1 MNKRIFYLVL
11 IALMVAISIY
21 FSIIADADVIS
32 DLKNHKNP
40 ILTLEEQRWLKEQGS
55 LIYAADNHAP
65 PLRFVDAADNQYKGV
80 VVDYINLLSLELGVN
95 IELHPLLWQDALK
108 SLEEGKS
115 DICDMFRSK
124 ERSKHFLFTNPIYN
138 LRAVLVV
145 NSNHRGTSS
154 LESMVLATQK
164 GDYVNEYLINTY
176 PGIKIIQVDNV
187 CSALDL
193 LLDGKV
199 DAVAGDEPVVLYQI
213 KNKNAESTLHIKET
227 PLYEEE
233 VVFAVPKSKPQL
245 VTIINKG
252 IAALNDT
259 NQLERIQQKWFGI
272 SAPIVQLPD
281 YSTRIKYILVIAG
294 FLMMIVVGMVTWNY
308 FLKQEV
314 ERRTKE
320 LLDSKHDLQITF
332 DGMTEYIAVTDL
344 DLKIVNINKSFL
356 DCLGYSQS
364 QVLNRHCREIFKHF
378 NSVNIE
384 SMIADTIAS
393 GDNLEEEITNMGN
406 YYVVRTYP
414 LKDTRGSMM
423 APVSDTTI
431 CSATS
436 QGVDV
441 PGVVKSRLKYALTA
455 AGITVVGI
463 IIFGMMYSGY
473 TGVVGTIDYNS
484 TALIML
490 VPVAITI
497 WMAVK
502 TGDIIIATTFGT
514 VLAGLTAVFAGLI
527 DFIQIDPGQ
536 EVTKKALFR
545 VVGEGLDRTVDG
557 VIYTG
562 INSMIQVVILAILLF
577 GSIAIMR
584 AGQGDAKL
592 LEAIGKIAQGPK
604 GAEFSISGM
613 TIILSSLM
621 GLNAPAI
628 LAVGAS
634 FAKPLSKKHGISPY
648 RTANLLDATS
658 CTLVYSL
665 PWTPAIIY
673 TIGFTRDGIH
683 PLTAMEVTP
692 FVFYA
697 FAMLAVMFGSI
708 LLGIGRDDNMDSKD
722 IKKGQTA

>member
-1 MNKRIFYLVL
+1 MNKRIFYSAL
-11 IALMVAISIY
+11 IILMVAISMY
-21 FSIIADADVIS
+21 FSIIGYADVIT

-40 ILTLEEQRWLKEQGS
+40 ILTFEEQRWLKEQGS
-55 LIYAADNHAP
+55 LIYAADNNAP

-176 PGIKIIQVDNV
+176 PDIKIIQVDNV

-364 QVLNRHCREIFKHF
+364 QVLNRHCREIFQHF

-384 SMIADTIAS
+384 NMIADTIAS
-393 GDNLEEEITNMGN
+393 GENLEEEITNMGN

-414 LKDTRGSMM
+414 LKDTRGSMKNILIVIQNITKEKISEKQILQANKM
-423 APVSDTTI
+423 AAIGQLAAGMGHEIRNPLGIIRNHSYILRALYEEEKIVRSLDYI
-431 CSATS
+431 DASVERAS
-436 QGVDV
+436 RIIDNLLEF
-441 PGVVKSRLKYALTA
+441 SRLTGDDKRWIYLKDFIAKILELEHKTLMKLNIEYSVECSENIRLYSNIESLKHILINLISNA
-455 AGITVVGI
+455 VDAIGENGSIRITVSSNEERISLSVEDTGKGI
-463 IIFGMMYSGY
+463 PEDQLEKIFNPFYS
-473 TGVVGTIDYNS
+473 T
-484 TALIML
+484 
-490 VPVAITI
+490 
-497 WMAVK
+497 K
-502 TGDIIIATTFGT
+502 
-514 VLAGLTAVFAGLI
+514 
-527 DFIQIDPGQ
+527 DPGKGTGLGLYIVYN
-536 EVTKKALFR
+536 EVEKLNGHISVTSIPYEK
-545 VVGEGLDRTVDG
+545 TVFE
-557 VIYTG
+557 I
-562 INSMIQVVILAILLF
+562 
-577 GSIAIMR
+577 
-584 AGQGDAKL
+584 
-592 LEAIGKIAQGPK
+592 
-604 GAEFSISGM
+604 
-613 TIILSSLM
+613 
-621 GLNAPAI
+621 
-628 LAVGAS
+628 
-634 FAKPLSKKHGISPY
+634 
-648 RTANLLDATS
+648 
-658 CTLVYSL
+658 SL
-665 PWTPAIIY
+665 PT
-673 TIGFTRDGIH
+673 
-683 PLTAMEVTP
+683 
-692 FVFYA
+692 
-697 FAMLAVMFGSI
+697 GSKENVI
-708 LLGIGRDDNMDSKD
+708 
-722 IKKGQTA
+722 

>member
-1 MNKRIFYLVL
+1 MNKRIFYSAL
-11 IALMVAISIY
+11 IILMVAISMY
-21 FSIIADADVIS
+21 FSIIGYADVIT

-55 LIYAADNHAP
+55 LIYAADNNAP

-364 QVLNRHCREIFKHF
+364 QVLNRHCREIFQHF

-384 SMIADTIAS
+384 NMIADTIAS
-393 GDNLEEEITNMGN
+393 GENLEEEITNMGN

-414 LKDTRGSMM
+414 LKDTRGSMKNILIVIQNITKEKISEKQILQANKM
-423 APVSDTTI
+423 AAIGQLAAGMGHEIRNPLGIIRNHSYILRALYEEEKIVRSLDYI
-431 CSATS
+431 DASVERAS
-436 QGVDV
+436 RIIDNLLEF
-441 PGVVKSRLKYALTA
+441 SRLTGDDKRWIYLKDFITKILELEHKTLMKLNIEYSVACSENIRLYSNIESLKHILINLISNA
-455 AGITVVGI
+455 VDAIGENGSIRITVSSNEERISLSVEDTGKGI
-463 IIFGMMYSGY
+463 PEDELEKIFNPFYS
-473 TGVVGTIDYNS
+473 T
-484 TALIML
+484 
-490 VPVAITI
+490 
-497 WMAVK
+497 K
-502 TGDIIIATTFGT
+502 
-514 VLAGLTAVFAGLI
+514 
-527 DFIQIDPGQ
+527 DPGKGTGLGLYIVYN
-536 EVTKKALFR
+536 EVEKLNGHISVTSIPYEK
-545 VVGEGLDRTVDG
+545 TVFE
-557 VIYTG
+557 I
-562 INSMIQVVILAILLF
+562 
-577 GSIAIMR
+577 
-584 AGQGDAKL
+584 
-592 LEAIGKIAQGPK
+592 
-604 GAEFSISGM
+604 
-613 TIILSSLM
+613 
-621 GLNAPAI
+621 
-628 LAVGAS
+628 
-634 FAKPLSKKHGISPY
+634 
-648 RTANLLDATS
+648 
-658 CTLVYSL
+658 SL
-665 PWTPAIIY
+665 PT
-673 TIGFTRDGIH
+673 
-683 PLTAMEVTP
+683 
-692 FVFYA
+692 
-697 FAMLAVMFGSI
+697 GSKENVI
-708 LLGIGRDDNMDSKD
+708 
-722 IKKGQTA
+722 

>member
-1 MNKRIFYLVL
+1 MNKRIFYSAL
-11 IALMVAISIY
+11 IILMVAISMY
-21 FSIIADADVIS
+21 FSIIGYADVIT

-55 LIYAADNHAP
+55 LIYAADNNAP

-364 QVLNRHCREIFKHF
+364 QVLNRHCREIFQHF

-384 SMIADTIAS
+384 NMIADTIAS
-393 GDNLEEEITNMGN
+393 GENLEEEITNMGN

-414 LKDTRGSMM
+414 LKDTRGSMKNILIVIQNITKEKISEKQILQANKM
-423 APVSDTTI
+423 AAIGQLAAGMGHEIRNPLGIIRNHSYILRALYEEEKIVRSLDYI
-431 CSATS
+431 DASVERAS
-436 QGVDV
+436 RIIDNLLEF
-441 PGVVKSRLKYALTA
+441 SRLTGDDKRWIYLKDFITKILELEHKTLMKLNIEYSVACSENIRLYSNIESLKHILINLISNA
-455 AGITVVGI
+455 VDAIGENGSIRITVSSNEERISLSVEDTGKGI
-463 IIFGMMYSGY
+463 PEDELEKIFNPFYS
-473 TGVVGTIDYNS
+473 T
-484 TALIML
+484 
-490 VPVAITI
+490 
-497 WMAVK
+497 K
-502 TGDIIIATTFGT
+502 
-514 VLAGLTAVFAGLI
+514 
-527 DFIQIDPGQ
+527 DPGKGTGLGLYIVYN
-536 EVTKKALFR
+536 EVEKLNGHISVTSIPHEK
-545 VVGEGLDRTVDG
+545 TVFE
-557 VIYTG
+557 I
-562 INSMIQVVILAILLF
+562 
-577 GSIAIMR
+577 
-584 AGQGDAKL
+584 
-592 LEAIGKIAQGPK
+592 
-604 GAEFSISGM
+604 
-613 TIILSSLM
+613 
-621 GLNAPAI
+621 
-628 LAVGAS
+628 
-634 FAKPLSKKHGISPY
+634 
-648 RTANLLDATS
+648 
-658 CTLVYSL
+658 SL
-665 PWTPAIIY
+665 PT
-673 TIGFTRDGIH
+673 
-683 PLTAMEVTP
+683 
-692 FVFYA
+692 
-697 FAMLAVMFGSI
+697 GSKENVI
-708 LLGIGRDDNMDSKD
+708 
-722 IKKGQTA
+722 